1 MPNETSTSPRIER
14 ITLEG
19 VGPFDGATFD
29 PLPPTGAGELVLFEG
44 PNGSGKTTVLEAIAV
59 LIGAAGRSLGLAA
72 HWKPRSPSPED
83 VRKILRMQ
91 LDRAA
96 VRGEVPEVVPTV
108 PPVTSLLRRIRTEEP
123 RIDLSLEKIG
133 RLSLLAEPK
142 RVALEGPSELFQQV
156 TEMNAAAAEG
166 TPTSWAAFAFRGAQP
181 TADLATEGPK
191 RIDRPVL
198 RGALSFADVF
208 PASAELGQILVNI
221 YFDRL
226 QAWSAAE
233 QARGTPAEAGLRAQ
247 ADAQQASLDRMAR
260 ALSGILG
267 RKVTIEFLP
276 RQRPPVIRLD
286 GEVIPLDLLGE
297 GFRRT
302 LAWLS
307 DLCARLELTSWND
320 PTRSP
325 FDQDFWLLLDEI
337 DQSLHPALQRR
348 ILPALRRLFPNARI
362 YATTHS
368 PFVVAS
374 APDGCVFPIR
384 PDPATHRVSGP
395 VLPIKLGPGH
405 SLSWAVEEV
414 FDVPS
419 SFVDEET
426 IARLAEHKRA
436 VERIRRGD
444 LEGFDWAAFAQLRAP
459 FVEGEGEG
467 RAIVTLTEAKV
478 RALIDEKLRELAKG
492 SREGA

>member
-19 VGPFDGATFD
+19 VGPFDGATFE

-59 LIGAAGRSLGLAA
+59 LIGAAGRTVATEAEWVGV
-72 HWKPRSPSPED
+72 SPE
-83 VRKILRMQ
+83 
-91 LDRAA
+91 
-96 VRGEVPEVVPTV
+96 EVPRKVREKLLGRTASLLTATA
-108 PPVTSLLRRIRTEEP
+108 PPVTALLRRVRTEEP
-123 RIDLSLEKIG
+123 RLFLEFQGGGKAV
-133 RLSLLAEPK
+133 LESSK
-142 RVALEGPSELFQQV
+142 RVEWRGDSALLKRFAGF
-156 TEMNAAAAEG
+156 AKAAAEG
-166 TPTSWAAFAFRGAQP
+166 GEVDWAAFAFRGAQP
-181 TADLATEGPK
+181 TADLATEGPR

-247 ADAQQASLDRMAR
+247 ADAQQASLDRMAH
-260 ALSGILG
+260 ALSDILG

-307 DLCARLELTSWND
+307 DLCARLELTSWKD

-436 VERIRRGD
+436 VERIRRGEM
-444 LEGFDWAAFAQLRAP
+444 EGFDWAAFARLRAP
-459 FVEGEGEG
+459 LVEGEGEG